1 MTEGDP
7 ESEHRRADGA
17 SLMDQQKAQSLIRE
31 LSADSVSA
39 AASSD
44 EEQIQLSEYYRERLA
59 QIAREGE
66 IRAEQFA
73 TVFRFF
79 FYGLLLLFSFLSWRG
94 GRPLEEFLSQLGA
107 LSIVIAYNSTA
118 FFLLRGDGHLYRPWM
133 KYVSTFLEI
142 TTLSFLVAYLT
153 VAQKNPTMPYTGA
166 ITLVYFIM
174 LALSSIRN
182 DRKVIMFALAV
193 ILVQYGAI
201 SFYFF
206 PEVKAL
212 NDKLG
217 KYTAELV
224 PAMLEEKT
232 EFGIVSIAT
241 MSLILKLLYMG
252 ATGFLVIYSLANS
265 RRTAN
270 RQSGLIFRTE
280 KELILKEKEKSDY
293 LLLNIL
299 PEQVAHE
306 LKEEGR
312 ASPRHFERIS
322 VLFTDFKGFTNIAER
337 LTPEE
342 LVEELDTCF
351 RHFDEIIERYGLE
364 KIKTIGD
371 AYMCAGGLPRNN
383 RTHAVDCVLAG
394 LEIQNF
400 MQEQK
405 REKHAQGRMYW
416 ELRLGINTGDV
427 VAGVVGKKKF
437 AYDIWGDTVNTASRM
452 ESSGVPGHVNISEA
466 TYEEVKDFFVCQYRG
481 EIAAKNKGQVRMYF
495 VHGIRPSLSEDGR
508 GVAPN
513 DLFWRKVGLL
523 KGIPAYRAS

>member
-1 MTEGDP
+1 MAND
-7 ESEHRRADGA
+7 
-17 SLMDQQKAQSLIRE
+17 KAQSVIRE
-31 LSADSVSA
+31 LSAASDGGGGENVSA
-39 AASSD
+39 D

-59 QIAREGE
+59 QIATEGE

-94 GRPLEEFLSQLGA
+94 GRPLHEFLSQLGA
-107 LSIVIAYNSTA
+107 LGMVIIYNTAA
-118 FFLLRGDGHLYRPWM
+118 FFLLRGEGRSYRPWM

-142 TTLSFLVAYLT
+142 STLSFLIAFLT
-153 VAQKNPTMPYTGA
+153 IAQKNPTMPYTGA

-182 DRKVIMFALAV
+182 DRKVILFALAV

-206 PEVKAL
+206 PEVDAV
-212 NDKLG
+212 NRKLA
-217 KYTAELV
+217 KYTLELV
-224 PAMLEEKT
+224 PALGEEKRA
-232 EFGIVSIAT
+232 FGIVSIAR
-241 MSLILKLLYMG
+241 MSLVLKLLYIG
-252 ATGFLVIYSLANS
+252 ATGFLVVYSLANS

-299 PEQVAHE
+299 PAEVAHE
-306 LKEEGR
+306 LKEQGR
-312 ASPRHFERIS
+312 AMPRHFEHIS
-322 VLFTDFKGFTNIAER
+322 VLFTDFKGFTNIAEL

-351 RHFDEIIERYGLE
+351 RRFDEIIDRYGLE

-383 RTHAVDCVLAG
+383 TTHAVDCVLAG

-405 REKHAQGRMYW
+405 RIKHALGRTYW
-416 ELRLGINTGDV
+416 EVRLGINSGDV

-452 ESSGVPGHVNISEA
+452 ESSGVPGNVNISEA
-466 TYEEVKDFFVCQYRG
+466 TYEEVREFFVCQYRG
-481 EIAAKNKGQVRMYF
+481 EVHAKNKGQIKMYF

-508 GVAPN
+508 GISPN
-513 DLFWRKVGLL
+513 DLFWRKLSL
-523 KGIPAYRAS
+523 MKGAPAYRAS

>member
-1 MTEGDP
+1 MAND
-7 ESEHRRADGA
+7 HAD
-17 SLMDQQKAQSLIRE
+17 SLIDEISPRAE
-31 LSADSVSA
+31 GA
-39 AASSD
+39 ANETIGRD
-44 EEQIQLSEYYRERLA
+44 DEQIQLSDYYRERLT
-59 QIAREGE
+59 QIATEGE

-94 GRPLEEFLSQLGA
+94 GRPLTEFLSQLGA
-107 LSIVIAYNSTA
+107 LGVVIAYNTA
-118 FFLLRGDGHLYRPWM
+118 AFILLRGDGHSYRPWM

-142 TTLSFLVAYLT
+142 STLTFLIAFLT

-182 DRKVIMFALAV
+182 DRKVILFALTV
-193 ILVQYGAI
+193 ILVQYGAV

-206 PEVKAL
+206 PEVYTL
-212 NDKLG
+212 NQKLA

-224 PAMLEEKT
+224 PALAEEKST
-232 EFGIVSIAT
+232 FGIVSIAR
-241 MSLILKLLYMG
+241 MSVVLKLLYIG
-252 ATGFLVIYSLANS
+252 ATGFLVVYSLANS

-306 LKEEGR
+306 LKEAGK
-312 ASPRHFERIS
+312 ALPRHFARIS
-322 VLFTDFKGFTNIAER
+322 VLFTDFKGFTNIAEQ

-342 LVEELDTCF
+342 LVQELDTCF
-351 RHFDEIIERYGLE
+351 RRFDEIIDRYGIE

-371 AYMCAGGLPRNN
+371 AYMCAGGLPRSNN
-383 RTHAVDCVLAG
+383 THAIDCVLAG
-394 LEIQNF
+394 LEIQNY

-405 REKHAQGRMYW
+405 RLKHAQGRTYW

-437 AYDIWGDTVNTASRM
+437 AYDIWGDTVNVASRM
-452 ESSGVPGHVNISEA
+452 ESSGVPGNVNVSED
-466 TYEEVKDFFVCQYRG
+466 TYQEIKEFFVCQYRG
-481 EIAAKNKGQVRMYF
+481 EIPAKNKGQVKMYF

-508 GVAPN
+508 GISPN
-513 DLFWRKVGLL
+513 DMFWRKLGLL
-523 KGIPAYRAS
+523 KGTPAYRAS